1 MNKNK
6 IRLKILELLQV
17 QSRRCASYVKIDFI
31 VKSIDEIGHE
41 NLLIHLNYLNKN
53 GYVHIKQI
61 YDGSI
66 SIETFMITDKGIELI
81 KSFNR

>member
-6 IRLKILELLQV
+6 IQLKILELLLV
-17 QSRRCASYVKIDFI
+17 QSRRCASYVKIDLI

-41 NLLIHLNYLNKN
+41 DLLIHLDYLNKN

-66 SIETFMITDKGIELI
+66 TTKTFMITDKGIDLI
-81 KSFNR
+81 KSSNR